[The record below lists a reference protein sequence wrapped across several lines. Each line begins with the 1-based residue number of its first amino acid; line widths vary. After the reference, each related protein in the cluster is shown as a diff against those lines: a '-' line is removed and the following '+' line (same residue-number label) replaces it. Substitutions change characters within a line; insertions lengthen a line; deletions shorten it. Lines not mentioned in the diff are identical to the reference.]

1 MPRPAALRFA
11 QGRDPV
17 DGEDE
22 LLGFLDGTFAY
33 GGYRVRQL
41 LVELVASPGFREFG
55 EPTPIPSRD
64 RPRHDPYGGPMTR
77 RGPD

>member
-1 MPRPAALRFA
+1 VRQLWRFA

-22 LLGFLDGTFAY
+22 LLGFLDDAFAY

-55 EPTPIPSRD
+55 EPDLTGTTDTEVP
-64 RPRHDPYGGPMTR
+64 
-77 RGPD
+77 